1 MDGANSEWN
10 CDDKECEIWV
20 KIMHNNSSLTQTH
33 QDDMAYLA
41 YIGESSSSLAEQI
54 GEKLSAAGIKCHVFS
69 DLSSLIE
76 NSQNILPDI
85 VLLNPALNDDGEVAQ
100 ALYRKAPTVVYAGD
114 MDIDDQMVLYQQGV
128 KRVIVDPGSELAGR
142 VHAAANMVLYRRNE
156 VRFARQQSLTHGTVQ
171 TFSLPE
177 VLQNALLEQKNLILK
192 IKRDGWDAKLRT
204 FQGHIVNAYTSNLS
218 NEEAVLKTLQ
228 LASGNFVIR
237 GYQKPEEFSPMS
249 ASTLAILAEA
259 RFEQNEIRRFLDRV
273 CDGKD
278 NPRFRV
284 AAPLGSAG
292 ADTQRKDIYRLA
304 EAQHPFQD
312 ILLYSSAPV
321 LKTVRMLDTLC
332 REGYL
337 AYEGESVALEGF
349 QEKDALYFREHLFAE
364 GARSGSLAILGLPS
378 AGRNE
383 LVRTL
388 AGIQRSAVKSMQS
401 IDFVRITLPGNLN
414 LTIFGVSVEETFLP
428 VLEKISPSL
437 IGGIFLIDYAE
448 PERFEFINYLASRIM
463 QIYEIPF
470 VVGLTH
476 VGEDAEAALQQF
488 RKRFNLPS
496 GIEVLPVRP
505 DDFADARQ
513 LLYRLRRVGTEN
525 EEG

>member
-1 MDGANSEWN
+1 MDS
-10 CDDKECEIWV
+10 DKKECEIWV
-20 KIMHNNSSLTQTH
+20 KMMRNNVSLTQTH

-54 GEKLSAAGIKCHVFS
+54 GEKLSAAGIKCHVFT
-69 DLSSLIE
+69 DLSNLIE
-76 NSQNILPDI
+76 NSQKNLPDI
-85 VLLNPALNDDGEVAQ
+85 VLLNPALAGDGDAAQ
-100 ALYRKAPTVVYAGD
+100 ALYPKTPTVVYTGD
-114 MDIDDQMVLYQQGV
+114 MDIDDQMALYQKGV
-128 KRVIVDPGSELAGR
+128 KRVIVDPGSDLPGR
-142 VHAAANMVLYRRNE
+142 VHAAASMVLYRRND
-156 VRFARQQSLTHGTVQ
+156 VRFARQQSLTYGTVQ
-171 TFSLPE
+171 AFSLPE
-177 VLQNALLEQKNLILK
+177 VLQNALLERKNLILK
-192 IKRDGWDAKLRT
+192 IKRAGWDAKIRT
-204 FQGHIVNAYTSNLS
+204 FQGHIINAYTSNLS
-218 NEEAVLKTLQ
+218 NEEAALKTLQ

-284 AAPLGSAG
+284 AAPPGSAN
-292 ADTQRKDIYRLA
+292 ADAPRKDIYRLA

-312 ILLYSSAPV
+312 ILLYSPAPV
-321 LKTVRMLDTLC
+321 LKTVRILENLC

-337 AYEGESVALEGF
+337 VYEGESVALDAF
-349 QEKDALYFREHLFAE
+349 QEKDAAYFRERLFAE
-364 GARSGSLAILGLPS
+364 GARSGNLAILGLPS
-378 AGRNE
+378 TGRNE

-388 AGIQRSAVKSMQS
+388 AGIQHSAVKSMQS

-428 VLEKISPSL
+428 VLDKISPSL

-448 PERFEFINYLASRIM
+448 PERFEFINYLAGRIM

-470 VVGLTH
+470 VVGLTN
-476 VGEDAEAALQQF
+476 VGDDAEAALQQF
-488 RKRFNLPS
+488 RKRFNLPP

-505 DDFADARQ
+505 DAFADARQ
-513 LLYRLRRVGTEN
+513 LLHRLRRAGAES